1 MIEIDIRDHECTK
14 YGADSVDLLVEFED
28 VGDNPTNG
36 ETMASYA
43 IRIGTS
49 YGDYKIL
56 NKYYYEG
63 LTIKQTKEC
72 DEYLDNLY
80 EQCYF
85 EHAYV
90 EAINEDDDNHDDE
103 WWCV

>member
-1 MIEIDIRDHECTK
+1 MIKIDIRDHECNK
-14 YGADSVDLLVEFED
+14 YDAESVELLVEFED

-36 ETMASYA
+36 ETMASYV
-43 IRIGTS
+43 IRVGTS
-49 YGDYKIL
+49 YGDYKTI

-63 LTIKQTKEC
+63 LTINQKKEC
-72 DEYLDNLY
+72 DDYLAKLY

-85 EHAYV
+85 EHAYI
-90 EAINEDDDNHDDE
+90 EAINEDDDE

>member
-1 MIEIDIRDHECTK
+1 MIHIEIRDHEAKK
-14 YGADSVDLLVEFED
+14 YDIDSVDLLVEFED
-28 VGDNPTNG
+28 VNDNPTNG
-36 ETMASYA
+36 ETMATYVIRVGSY
-43 IRIGTS
+43 
-49 YGDYKIL
+49 YGDYKII

-72 DEYLDNLY
+72 DDYLNKLY

-85 EHAYV
+85 EQAYI
-90 EAINEDDDNHDDE
+90 EAINEEYDDEE